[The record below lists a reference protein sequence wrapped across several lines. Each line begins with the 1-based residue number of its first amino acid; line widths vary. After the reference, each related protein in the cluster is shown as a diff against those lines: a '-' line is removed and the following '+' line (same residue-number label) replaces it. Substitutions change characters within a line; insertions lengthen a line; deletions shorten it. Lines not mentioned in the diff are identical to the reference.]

1 MQEAMGFANVAIV
14 TVKGNSYRIHF
25 WYINKDEAI
34 NLLKNVDLRK
44 KVDHYK
50 IKFFFIVYKF
60 MRKEIIAFRNIE
72 FDLSKNRKS
81 PCKNRISL
89 EDIDIKNFAWVKKT
103 VNKKKVK
110 PFHTMLLK
118 TSIYVKS

>member
-72 FDLSKNRKS
+72 FDLSKNRKN

-89 EDIDIKNFAWVKKT
+89 EDVDIKNFAWVKKT

-110 PFHTMLLK
+110 PLHTMLLK
-118 TSIYVKS
+118 TSVYVKS